1 MNQHLTYFSFAGA
14 RKYDYPPTFDY
25 HEPWLKDYKYI
36 NNHYARL
43 SMALSAGRQINDI
56 LILEPTTSAWLYDSY
71 ATRNPK
77 YAEIGLSF
85 QAFVTQL
92 EKNQVEY
99 DLGSEN
105 MVKDIGSVKSGK
117 FIIGQGSYSTVVIPP
132 MTENLDKATFK
143 LVSKLVAGGGKLVC
157 FSRPSLIDG
166 AQNEI
171 LEKFLETN
179 KEKIHFETSLNP
191 EIISKYFSNHVLSF
205 SDLKGGQLYHH
216 RRTLSDGQVIF
227 MVNSSLDES
236 LTGSLNAKGADAI
249 ELNTITGA
257 IKGYPVKMEEGN
269 LNFTFDLPPA
279 GSLLLY
285 IPNVKQTNFDV
296 PEKPGSFEAI
306 PNADMTVT
314 RDDENVLPIE
324 FCDLQIGDEIT
335 KDLHTFYAADKV
347 YKYYG
352 FSNGNPWNTSVQ
364 FKTRTVDRDKFDANT
379 GFTATYHFII
389 KSGVDFTGI
398 KAVVERPYLWSVTVN
413 GTEVKAEEGKWWLD
427 RELGVFNIEKIVRK
441 GDNTI
446 SVKVSPM
453 KIHAEIEPVYILGN
467 FSVNPAEK
475 GWIIVPAVKKL
486 TAGSWKQQGMPFY
499 SQGVTYSK
507 DYKIE
512 ELKGKY
518 LVSLNNWEGTIAEV
532 IVNNEPAGVIAFP
545 PYQNDITKFI
555 KQGDNKVEVKV
566 IGSLKNLLGPHFNN
580 PAPGLVGPWHFRN
593 VKSYPAGKDYQLLDY
608 GLMEEFSLLQG
619 I

>member
-1 MNQHLTYFSFAGA
+1 
-14 RKYDYPPTFDY
+14 
-25 HEPWLKDYKYI
+25 
-36 NNHYARL
+36 
-43 SMALSAGRQINDI
+43 
-56 LILEPTTSAWLYDSY
+56 
-71 ATRNPK
+71 
-77 YAEIGLSF
+77 
-85 QAFVTQL
+85 
-92 EKNQVEY
+92 
-99 DLGSEN
+99 
-105 MVKDIGSVKSGK
+105 
-117 FIIGQGSYSTVVIPP
+117 
-132 MTENLDKATFK
+132 
-143 LVSKLVAGGGKLVC
+143 
-157 FSRPSLIDG
+157 
-166 AQNEI
+166 
-171 LEKFLETN
+171 
-179 KEKIHFETSLNP
+179 
-191 EIISKYFSNHVLSF
+191 
-205 SDLKGGQLYHH
+205 
-216 RRTLSDGQVIF
+216 
-227 MVNSSLDES
+227 
-236 LTGSLNAKGADAI
+236 
-249 ELNTITGA
+249 
-257 IKGYPVKMEEGN
+257 MEEGN